1 MKSSLLGMN
10 WKIPVHSAFL
20 SENTRIGIMRCGCKE
35 FRKRMLDFMRFRGFP
50 QVSANEKIV
59 FPIFHS
65 RNEKK
70 CGKQGRWWLKQRFSF
85 HERKKK
91 LNKDV
96 AGAGQWKKKEPWE
109 SRMNWDREYWGLQP
123 GWRKTIRRKRRRKSC
138 GRPPYGAGGGMGRA
152 GTDWNGLGA

>member
-10 WKIPVHSAFL
+10 WKIPDHSAFF
-20 SENTRIGIMRCGCKE
+20 SENTRIVIMRCGCKE
-35 FRKRMLDFMRFRGFP
+35 FRKRVLDFMRFRGFP

-70 CGKQGRWWLKQRFSF
+70 CGKRGRWWLKQRFSF

-96 AGAGQWKKKEPWE
+96 AGAGQWKNRNHGKAEWTGIGNIGDC
-109 SRMNWDREYWGLQP
+109 SRGGE
-123 GWRKTIRRKRRRKSC
+123 RRYGGNDEENHADARRMR
-138 GRPPYGAGGGMGRA
+138 RAA